1 MDYLEISKD
10 YSRVNDDIEKE
21 RYLREVENSLHKY
34 IRGGVKNKQL
44 DELVKVQVDFQKKY
58 EQMFELQDLLENIT
72 EELFKINQD
81 EVKKL
86 WIKVEY
92 KDNEEQ
98 MLNKILQEELNKNKQ
113 KIQENMQNKL
123 KKITKDIAYLSH
135 MNALYDLYEK
145 EESMR
150 RKEREYEKT
159 SEKYKQLIGIMK
171 NIQDN
176 KRMSFEAI
184 KKESISK
191 VDLDNLLMKNKKYFN
206 IRNSKKGIQI
216 SISPAGKK
224 YIDYIEKSKQFYS
237 QKTFNDQ
244 LYKNCNNI
252 MESFE
257 NSLDKNISFEP
268 KFEGVSKNY
277 QRLLKK
283 KQRKICAKIIS
294 RTEFSYNTKYMR
306 KTQETYNL
314 QQNKKLPEI
323 VIFNKKEEKYRNE
336 KIGFEIL

>member
-98 MLNKILQEELNKNKQ
+98 MLNTILQEELDKNKQ

-145 EESMR
+145 EEIMR

-191 VDLDNLLMKNKKYFN
+191 VDLDNLLMK
-206 IRNSKKGIQI
+206 I
-216 SISPAGKK
+216 
-224 YIDYIEKSKQFYS
+224 
-237 QKTFNDQ
+237 
-244 LYKNCNNI
+244 
-252 MESFE
+252 
-257 NSLDKNISFEP
+257 KNILTF
-268 KFEGVSKNY
+268 V
-277 QRLLKK
+277 
-283 KQRKICAKIIS
+283 
-294 RTEFSYNTKYMR
+294 
-306 KTQETYNL
+306 
-314 QQNKKLPEI
+314 I
-323 VIFNKKEEKYRNE
+323 VKKESKFLYHHLGKN
-336 KIGFEIL
+336 ILII

>member
-98 MLNKILQEELNKNKQ
+98 MLNTILQEELDKNKQ

-123 KKITKDIAYLSH
+123 KK
-135 MNALYDLYEK
+135 
-145 EESMR
+145 
-150 RKEREYEKT
+150 
-159 SEKYKQLIGIMK
+159 
-171 NIQDN
+171 
-176 KRMSFEAI
+176 
-184 KKESISK
+184 
-191 VDLDNLLMKNKKYFN
+191 
-206 IRNSKKGIQI
+206 
-216 SISPAGKK
+216 
-224 YIDYIEKSKQFYS
+224 
-237 QKTFNDQ
+237 
-244 LYKNCNNI
+244 
-252 MESFE
+252 
-257 NSLDKNISFEP
+257 
-268 KFEGVSKNY
+268 
-277 QRLLKK
+277 
-283 KQRKICAKIIS
+283 
-294 RTEFSYNTKYMR
+294 
-306 KTQETYNL
+306 
-314 QQNKKLPEI
+314 
-323 VIFNKKEEKYRNE
+323 
-336 KIGFEIL
+336 